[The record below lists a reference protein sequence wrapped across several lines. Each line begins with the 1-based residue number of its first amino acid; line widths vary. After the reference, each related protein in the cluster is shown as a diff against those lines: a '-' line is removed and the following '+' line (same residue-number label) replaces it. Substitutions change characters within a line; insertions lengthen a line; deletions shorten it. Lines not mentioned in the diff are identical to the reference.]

1 MGGFNYVLLR
11 KFLIETHIF
20 NLIKNREKLNIK
32 FVCRDMDEFE
42 SIFELQKSMYPI
54 EVIGRN
60 RGFNET
66 APRLHTVCKTK

>member
-1 MGGFNYVLLR
+1 
-11 KFLIETHIF
+11 
-20 NLIKNREKLNIK
+20 
-32 FVCRDMDEFE
+32 MDEFE

-66 APRLHTVCKTK
+66 APRVHTVCKTK